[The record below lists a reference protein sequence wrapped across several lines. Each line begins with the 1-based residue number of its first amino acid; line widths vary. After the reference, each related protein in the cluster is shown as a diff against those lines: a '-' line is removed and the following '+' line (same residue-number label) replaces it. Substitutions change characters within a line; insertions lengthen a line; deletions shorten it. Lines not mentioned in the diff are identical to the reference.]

1 MSPLSVS
8 MLRPPCEWFDVVIFD
23 EASQILPADAI
34 TAIKAGKQVVV
45 AGDDRQLPPT
55 SFFASGD
62 PKDEEIVEDSE
73 FTDDIQV
80 GNYESVLSLMKS
92 IVTKPRQLQWHYRSR
107 DERLIAFSN
116 KRIYKSLIT
125 FPN

>member
-45 AGDDRQLPPT
+45 AGDDTAWGDVQIDHHARL
-55 SFFASGD
+55 FA
-62 PKDEEIVEDSE
+62 
-73 FTDDIQV
+73 QV
-80 GNYESVLSLMKS
+80 AMGQKIGS
-92 IVTKPRQLQWHYRSR
+92 
-107 DERLIAFSN
+107 D
-116 KRIYKSLIT
+116 
-125 FPN
+125 